1 MHTEA
6 LIRQG
11 NELDEQ
17 LAFIQHKLLD
27 PETSEQQAQIL
38 MSNGKAKAERLK
50 WIIDELERGECG
62 EYYHPAHNSVL
73 TLICTHKNGHQGEH
87 GKH

>member
-1 MHTEA
+1 MHTEE

-27 PETSEQQAQIL
+27 PETSEEQAQIL

-50 WIIDELERGECG
+50 WIIEELER
-62 EYYHPAHNSVL
+62 P
-73 TLICTHKNGHQGEH
+73 
-87 GKH
+87 